1 MDDNYCD
8 MTNLSWVIDGPGLQT
23 SHGINSVKVINDFAA
38 VGYGVLDLQDDEVV
52 TLNGPPKDPT
62 GPVAV
67 LGPGT
72 GGAPSIVHCIYII
85 RRLEYTRQNY
95 IRSSYPSIISPTYHP
110 SGGSP
115 RRSWAALPLRDTV
128 SRLSPHKCT
137 TACTTDVRPHV
148 RPHVR
153 PQSSRPPRVYL
164 SFSIRER
171 LFKSCRADNM
181 GYRWG

>member
-1 MDDNYCD
+1 MGIEGRPWTPGKVDDNYCD
-8 MTNLSWVIDGPGLQT
+8 MTNLSWVIDGPGLQS

-72 GGAPSIVHCIYII
+72 GGGSVNRPPYPSTTSVHYI
-85 RRLEYTRQNY
+85 RRST
-95 IRSSYPSIISPTYHP
+95 ISVDPLYLYHP

-115 RRSWAALPLRDTV
+115 HRSWAARPALPSRDNCFTPLTPQMY
-128 SRLSPHKCT
+128 RLWAQC
-137 TACTTDVRPHV
+137 ATD
-148 RPHVR
+148 
-153 PQSSRPPRVYL
+153 
-164 SFSIRER
+164 
-171 LFKSCRADNM
+171 RAQL
-181 GYRWG
+181 